1 MNAAVVTVSDRA
13 FRGERA
19 DVSGPV
25 LKRLLDEVSN
35 VVETVVVP
43 DDPQVIAQTLIR
55 LADDARCALIVTT
68 GGTGLSPRD
77 TTPEATLGVI
87 DRRVPG
93 MEEAIRQDS
102 LKQTPFAM
110 LSRGVVGVRGRTLIL
125 NFPGS
130 PKAVREC
137 FAVVAAVLQHA
148 VKLLSDENPYAEMHP
163 CRPQPSLS

>member
-1 MNAAVVTVSDRA
+1 MNTAVVTVSDRA

-25 LKRLLDEVSN
+25 LKRLLEELSN
-35 VVETVVVP
+35 VVEIVVVP
-43 DDPQVIAQTLIR
+43 DDPRMIAQTLIR
-55 LADDARCALIVTT
+55 LTDDVRCELIVTT

-102 LKQTPFAM
+102 LKRTPFAM
-110 LSRGVVGVRGRTLIL
+110 LSRGVVGVRGRTLIV

-137 FAVVAAVLQHA
+137 FAIVQPILDHA
-148 VKLLSDENPYAEMHP
+148 VTLLRDENPYEAH
-163 CRPQPSLS
+163 RS